1 MNVKMCIGVSKEYFE
16 SVVGTEITDEM
27 LNDFNT
33 SDNFWE
39 CLLSGEIEY
48 IDGYIKHWYCLN
60 CTEEGKLREYHRIEC
75 ARLNGFVESS
85 EESDYHRNEFHR
97 LDMLLIKMADD
108 M

>member
-16 SVVGTEITDEM
+16 SVVGTEITNEI

-33 SDNFWE
+33 SDNFWN

-48 IDGYIKHWYCLN
+48 IDGYIKNWYCRN